1 MNIGNI
7 QKSTEAVGIF
17 IIQLT
22 QLTGFYMKATLALNG
37 LRVSKPSAFCF
48 KINSSVQYEYENG
61 VNREQKYSYEIFL
74 DHYT

>member
-7 QKSTEAVGIF
+7 QKSTEAVDVF

-48 KINSSVQYEYENG
+48 
-61 VNREQKYSYEIFL
+61 
-74 DHYT
+74 